1 MKRSQKNITLREL
14 VPNITDRTCSVI
26 LMGGLGNMMFQM
38 AALLSHAKDKGNI
51 DPTIGYWISHQSE
64 FSLTSSVTGN
74 YMKNH
79 HFEPWGGHSLKERG
93 VSLGDVFPNLPW
105 FDARPLAFIWDFNQ
119 DLAWKYDTGQKGE
132 YIPIDEIAQAP
143 FLIQGY
149 FFNQKYWH
157 HNREY
162 LLRMFQPNEKINE
175 YLNHNYAKLYSKGTI
190 SLHLRMGNDN
200 DFIPPVVPNIEW
212 YHNVLKSQLDDR
224 QILVFTDN
232 KSKSS
237 FLLNKLD
244 IPKSQITFIDEDPHI
259 SMIMMSRCDKHI
271 LSNSTLSFWGAYL
284 DNKQENSD
292 TFLHE
297 SFFQFHPESMI
308 PYESWVIN

>member
-1 MKRSQKNITLREL
+1 
-14 VPNITDRTCSVI
+14 
-26 LMGGLGNMMFQM
+26 
-38 AALLSHAKDKGNI
+38 
-51 DPTIGYWISHQSE
+51 
-64 FSLTSSVTGN
+64 
-74 YMKNH
+74 
-79 HFEPWGGHSLKERG
+79 
-93 VSLGDVFPNLPW
+93 
-105 FDARPLAFIWDFNQ
+105 
-119 DLAWKYDTGQKGE
+119 
-132 YIPIDEIAQAP
+132 
-143 FLIQGY
+143 
-149 FFNQKYWH
+149 
-157 HNREY
+157 
-162 LLRMFQPNEKINE
+162 
-175 YLNHNYAKLYSKGTI
+175 
-190 SLHLRMGNDN
+190 MGNDN

-232 KSKSS
+232 KLKSS

-292 TFLHE
+292 TFIHE

-308 PYESWVIN
+308 PYDSWVIN